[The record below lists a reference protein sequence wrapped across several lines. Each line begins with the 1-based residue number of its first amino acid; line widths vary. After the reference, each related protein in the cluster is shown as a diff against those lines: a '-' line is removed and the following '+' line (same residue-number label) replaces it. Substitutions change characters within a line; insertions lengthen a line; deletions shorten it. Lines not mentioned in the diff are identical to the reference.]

1 MIKKNLVSL
10 LSLTLAVLFLD
21 GCSKSNRES
30 VVWDTP
36 IVQKNV
42 HNDFWDPELRLTR
55 VELNSRETVLD
66 MIVYAY
72 SEEYNRFSFQPS
84 LSLKAGGAIY
94 ALDSI
99 DGMKPGEW
107 VNTPADTEEK
117 HLVFHFKPMPLDTK
131 QFDFIE
137 GNGPNDWN
145 IYGIHNFD
153 PDSDVLFKSHWRNA
167 KTGDWIISF
176 HDDFAIAENK
186 VWQYASKPDGT
197 SGKVS
202 LTRDGEQLDVEVS
215 PIRNGS
221 RKIKVGGKT
230 YTCVRFDTDKYP
242 EYPKKDRSRFK
253 DNGFRDGDS
262 VTIDGIII
270 NFSAST
276 CSVLYDDLFGPD
288 AYPKFEGKVNPDG
301 TFHIKFPV
309 RNSQSIRLQVEGG
322 GLRGRGCTFDIPVEP
337 DEEYFIYCDRSRGQK
352 MVMGNNARVVNEYL
366 SFGHY
371 VRFEALADMVEHK
384 TVDAESYLEY
394 LKSRTEQGKR
404 ILDSIA
410 ALHPTLSR
418 KFRMLD
424 PVFMKWE
431 LAGDLGQSRFQ
442 LDNKGGMPVLPGEL
456 SEYAHQEIWNSN
468 PLTVPLPLFN
478 VSHFLRD
485 YLQSCEGERESSNDL
500 DMIGTIK
507 LARERG
513 KVNMT
518 DAELD
523 DIATYLNAVTT
534 IAHEFDSIRRTG
546 NVPMDKLSELSQSL
560 MDKKKDVIE
569 KGSSVLSRYQKELNA
584 FSDELNN
591 EEAVK
596 EFKTRIAIID
606 SLGGDPLLRQIAIT
620 KSCMYILDW
629 NKHSLAAPV
638 KEVFDSE
645 VSMEAAVNAVNAL
658 HNKYLALEN
667 VDIAALGSIRD
678 AKDLAGISDGQKL
691 LDEIV
696 KPFEG
701 KIVWIDV
708 WGSWC
713 HPCLENLSH
722 AAEVREVLED
732 YDLVYLYL
740 ANRTTDDAMK
750 SIIAEYGLSG
760 DNIVHYNL
768 PPAQQNAIENY
779 LKVTAF
785 PAYRL
790 VNRHGALLDV
800 QADPHDLAALKKV
813 LDRL

>member
-1 MIKKNLVSL
+1 MRFIF
-10 LSLTLAVLFLD
+10 LSLTVLFLNS
-21 GCSKSNRES
+21 CRKSDNTAI
-30 VVWDTP
+30 VWNTP
-36 IVQKNV
+36 IVIENA
-42 HNDFWDPELRLTR
+42 HNSFWDPELRLNR
-55 VELNSRETVLD
+55 VELNNRETVIDLT
-66 MIVYAY
+66 VYGF
-72 SEEYNRFSFQPS
+72 SDDRRRFTFQPS
-84 LSLKAGGAIY
+84 LHLKAGDAVY
-94 ALDSI
+94 ALESI

-107 VNTPADTEEK
+107 VTTPADTEEK
-117 HLVFHFKPMPLDTK
+117 HLVFHFRPMPLDTK

-153 PDSDVLFKSHWRNA
+153 PDSDVLFKSHWRNVS
-167 KTGDWIISF
+167 TGDWIISF

-186 VWQYASKPDGT
+186 VWQYASKPDAT
-197 SGKVS
+197 SGQIR

-230 YTCVRFDTDKYP
+230 YTCIRFDTDRFP
-242 EYPKKDRSRFK
+242 EYPRKDRSRFK

-262 VTIDGIII
+262 VTISGIIL
-270 NFSAST
+270 NFTAST
-276 CSVLYDDLFGPD
+276 CSVLYDDIFGPD
-288 AYPKFEGKVNPDG
+288 DYPRFEGTVNPDG

-309 RNSQSIRLQVEGG
+309 RNSQSIRLQVEGA
-322 GLRGRGCTFDIPVEP
+322 LRGRGCTFDIPVEP
-337 DEEYFIYCDRSRGQK
+337 GEDYFIYYDRNRGQK
-352 MVMGNNARVVNEYL
+352 MVMGSNARVVNEYL

-371 VRFEALADMVEHK
+371 VRFESLADMTQHTE
-384 TVDAESYLEY
+384 VDAESYLEY
-394 LKSRTEQGKR
+394 LKSRKEQGEK

-431 LAGDLGQSRFQ
+431 FAFDLGQSRFQ
-442 LDNKGGMPVLPGEL
+442 LNDKGGMPVLPGIL

-468 PLTVPLPLFN
+468 PVTVPLPLFN
-478 VSHFLRD
+478 VSHFIRD

-500 DMIGTIK
+500 DMIGMIK

-518 DAELD
+518 DDQLD
-523 DIATYLNAVTT
+523 DIAQYMNAATRMS
-534 IAHEFDSIRRTG
+534 HEFDSIRRAD
-546 NVPMDKLSELSQSL
+546 NIPMDKINELSQRL
-560 MDKKKDVIE
+560 AGKYQDVLE
-569 KGSSVLSRYQKELNA
+569 KGVKVLAEHEKELNA
-584 FSDELNN
+584 FSDEYNIEL
-591 EEAVK
+591 AVE

-606 SLGGDPLLRQIAIT
+606 SLAGDPLFRQVAIT
-620 KSCMYILDW
+620 KSCMQILDG
-629 NKHSLAAPV
+629 NKHSLQASV
-638 KEVFDSE
+638 KEVFDRE
-645 VSMEAAVNAVNAL
+645 VIIEAAVNAVNAL
-658 HNKYLALEN
+658 HEKYLALEN
-667 VDIAALGSIRD
+667 IDIAALGSIRD
-678 AKDLAGISDGQKL
+678 AKSLAGISDGEKL
-691 LDEIV
+691 LGEIV

-701 KIVWIDV
+701 RIVWIDV

-722 AAEVREVLED
+722 AAEVRKVLED
-732 YDLVYLYL
+732 YDIVYLYL
-740 ANRTTDDAMK
+740 ANQTTDEAMK
-750 SIIAEYGLSG
+750 NIIAEYGLSG

-768 PPAQQNAIENY
+768 PRPQQAAIESY

-800 QADPHDLAALKKV
+800 QASPNDLIAFKRV
-813 LDRL
+813 LDKL